1 MSATNESSHPLPS
14 FLQNG
19 PKRLLIDG
27 QWVAA
32 ASGAMISTFNPANGQ
47 PIAELARGDA
57 EDIDRAVRAARQA
70 FAGEWSRFK
79 PYDRQRLFMRVHDL
93 VDKHFDE
100 LAHLETLDMGAPL
113 ARTQGLKGWL
123 SQALMF
129 YGAQAQTLAGQT
141 LANSL
146 PGRFTTYTIKAP
158 VGVVGGIIPWNGP
171 LISQWWVLG
180 PVLATGCTLVLKP
193 SEEASLSVLRM
204 AELLLEAGLPPG
216 VVNVVT
222 GLGGEAGA
230 ALAQHRG
237 VDRVAFTGSTET
249 ARKIVAAST
258 SNMKRLQLE
267 LGGKSPDIVFADADL
282 DAAVPGAGMA
292 AFNNSGQIC
301 FAGTRLLVQRSIHTD
316 FVERLVQ
323 FSKTLRLGDGMNADT
338 QLGPL
343 ISKKQLDRVLNY
355 VEIGARE
362 GATLAVGGKRLG
374 GKLSDGYFVE
384 PTVFS
389 GVDNQMT
396 IAREEIFGPVI
407 VVIPFDDAEDALRI
421 ANETDY
427 GLGSAVWTSDVN
439 TMLKMTQGIQ
449 AGTVWVNCY
458 GALDP
463 SVGFGCHRMSG
474 YGVKGGPQHVEGYVY
489 PKTVYIKEG

>member
-1 MSATNESSHPLPS
+1 MPVTNASNHPLPA
-14 FLQNG
+14 FLQSG

-32 ASGAMISTFNPANGQ
+32 ASGATISTFNPANGQ
-47 PIAELARGDA
+47 PIAELARGDTV
-57 EDIDRAVRAARQA
+57 DIDRAVEAARRA
-70 FAGEWSRFK
+70 FEGEWSRFK

-113 ARTQGLKGWL
+113 TRTQSLKGWL

-129 YGAQAQTLAGQT
+129 YGAQSQTLAGQT
-141 LANSL
+141 LGNSL
-146 PGRFTTYTIKAP
+146 PGRFTTYTIKSP

-204 AELLLEAGLPPG
+204 AELLLEAGVPPG

-222 GLGGEAGA
+222 GLGHEAGS
-230 ALAQHRG
+230 ALAEHKG

-258 SNMKRLQLE
+258 GNMKRLQLE

-282 DAAVPGAGMA
+282 DAAVPGAAMA

-301 FAGTRLLVQRSIHTD
+301 FAGTRLLVQRSIHAE
-316 FVERLVQ
+316 FVDRLVE
-323 FSKTLRLGDGMNADT
+323 FSKTLRLGDGMNSET

-343 ISKKQLDRVLNY
+343 ISQKQLDRVLHY
-355 VEIGARE
+355 VEIGTRE
-362 GATLAVGGKRLG
+362 GATLASGGKRMG
-374 GKLSDGYFVE
+374 GELSNGYFVE

-396 IAREEIFGPVI
+396 IAREEIFGPVV
-407 VVIPFDDAEDALRI
+407 VVIPFDDADDALRI

-427 GLGSAVWTSDVN
+427 GLGSAVWTRDVN
-439 TMLKMTQGIQ
+439 TMLKLTQGIQ

-463 SVGFGCHRMSG
+463 SIGFGCHRMSG
-474 YGVKGGPQHVEGYVY
+474 YGIKGGPQHVESYMY
-489 PKTVYIKEG
+489 PKVVYVKES